1 MSKDKVIS
9 MEDFKQTERALA
21 EGTYKS
27 SPSINSQSD
36 AELGMRSG
44 WTKVVLVGRGD
55 ELLVLVEQGYDENG
69 EEHSVNGVAMDY
81 EGLLEVT
88 EQLITCA
95 EKMRELS
102 TDVK

>member
-36 AELGMRSG
+36 AELGISG
-44 WTKVVLVGRGD
+44 WTKVMLVGRGD

-69 EEHSVNGVAMDY
+69 EERSVNGVAMDY
-81 EGLLEVT
+81 EELLEVT
-88 EQLITCA
+88 EQLVTCA